1 MSRWPILRYL
11 LGSHTIFLLFIMF
24 GVYLFIGVVV
34 AVVAQFTEIRLSGV
48 DAIGQALPWVAL
60 GYGATA
66 VNLVATTLVHGR
78 TRREFLAQHPV
89 FQVITTMLIAALIT
103 GAFAIETLVYRS
115 LDWQQKVQEQRSYA
129 SASDYP
135 MIFATHWGMLMTW
148 LMIGVFIGV
157 AFYRWEAVG
166 GLALLPAAVLVLFTG
181 GINGFFSLPFAR
193 TDLPLLPVTLTA
205 VAAAYALLWVSARDM
220 PLKTRVA

>member
-11 LGSHTIFLLFIMF
+11 LGSHTIFLLFVMF
-24 GVYLFIGVVV
+24 GVYLFVAVVV

-48 DAIGQALPWVAL
+48 DVVGQALPWVAL

-66 VNLVATTLVHGR
+66 ANLIVTTLVHGR
-78 TRREFLAQHPV
+78 SRREFLMQHPV
-89 FQVITTMLIAALIT
+89 FQVVTTLLLAALIT
-103 GAFAIETLVYRS
+103 AAFAIETLVYRS
-115 LDWQQKVQEQRSYA
+115 LDWQQKVQEQRFYA

-135 MIFATHWGMLMTW
+135 QIFAAHWSMLMTW

-157 AFYRWEAVG
+157 AFYRWEAAG
-166 GLALLPAAVLVLFTG
+166 GLALLPAAAVVLVTG
-181 GINGFFSLPFAR
+181 GVNGFFSLPFAR
-193 TDLPLLPVTLTA
+193 TDLPLLPLTLAA
-205 VAAAYALLWVSARDM
+205 VAAAYALLWVSARDV